1 MTETEAPTR
10 PAEVAAQ
17 VDAWL
22 RTALER
28 AHDRSADPARGG
40 EGGRGACESRVDAV
54 RAAGGGAGAND
65 AFARAISAVS
75 RYAPRGPLLTS
86 ADAEDLAAA
95 RALVPGW
102 TPERWTALEAA
113 RVRLV
118 LARADAD
125 DGTLPEAV
133 EEAFRFADEGELRA
147 LYRSLQFLPGPER
160 FAWRAKEGCR
170 TNMKSVFEAN
180 GCDTVYPVQNF
191 DDIAWRQLCMKSLF
205 VEAPLWRVVG
215 FDDRVDDELA
225 RMALDL
231 ADERRAAGRSVFPEL
246 WMCLGRTPSARAL
259 ESVAQELAGED
270 DLSRKGAVLALG
282 RMGQTPRLQE
292 LQGDFVL
299 SAFALEALEGRHTRE
314 AFAAVS
320 PAEGARP
327 GAVPRPAAR

>member
-10 PAEVAAQ
+10 PAEVATQ

-22 RTALER
+22 QAALQR
-28 AHDRSADPARGG
+28 AHARTGDAARGG
-40 EGGRGACESRVDAV
+40 DAGRDACESRVAEV
-54 RAAGGGAGAND
+54 RAAGGGAAAD
-65 AFARAISAVS
+65 EAFARAISAVS
-75 RYAPRGPLLTS
+75 RYAPRGPLLGPG
-86 ADAEDLAAA
+86 DAADLAAA

-118 LARADAD
+118 LARAAAD
-125 DGTLPEAV
+125 EASLPGAV

-180 GCDTVYPVQNF
+180 GCDTVYPVQHF

-231 ADERRAAGRSVFPEL
+231 AEERRAAGRSVFPEL
-246 WMCLGRTPSARAL
+246 WMCLGRTPAPRAL
-259 ESVAQELAGED
+259 ESIETELKGDD

-282 RMGQTPRLQE
+282 RMGRTARLHE

-314 AFAAVS
+314 AFAALS

-327 GAVPRPAAR
+327 GAAPRPR